1 MEVIK
6 VNTFE
11 FWVIGFEDMWIFTII
26 AVQLSLVI
34 RLAEGQKEMC
44 GYGVEGLSHIK
55 KNEGDG
61 WCYQTC
67 PLDPAQT

>member
-26 AVQLSLVI
+26 AVQLCLVI

-55 KNEGDG
+55 KK
-61 WCYQTC
+61 
-67 PLDPAQT
+67 